1 MSVLH
6 TGWVQPVCSYFL
18 SGPHVQV
25 DDRDGKEAKVNSGL
39 WVKKEKNLA
48 EEPKEEQP
56 IEGEYD
62 LQLDEELEFDE

>member
-6 TGWVQPVCSYFL
+6 TGWVQPVSSYFL
-18 SGPHVQV
+18 SGFHAQV
-25 DDRDGKEAKVNSGL
+25 DDRSGKEAKVNSGL
-39 WVKKEKNLA
+39 WVEKEKKMI